1 MEQLGTW
8 GDHVSLQAIADAFGL
23 RINILTSY
31 PDSPFIAISPAT
43 EKSHR
48 CLYLSFWAEV
58 WLHCCSSRY
67 SICNGDF

>member
-1 MEQLGTW
+1 MANPL
-8 GDHVSLQAIADAFGL
+8 LQAIADAFGL

-31 PDSPFIAISPAT
+31 PNSAFIGISPTT

-58 WLHCCSSRY
+58 SKWVEVTCTLDY
-67 SICNGDF
+67 